1 MYYTTKDYENNIDL
15 CKCAMYK
22 LAENIAN
29 TEIKEL
35 KNFLETTDKDFC
47 DICDDLAVNLD
58 ESPIINKDIYCHYK
72 YKDISGIVTY
82 SLKGKNWLIDINVNV
97 IFADKFNLPPIGI
110 KTEC

>member
-1 MYYTTKDYENNIDL
+1 MYYKTKDYENNIDL

-47 DICDDLAVNLD
+47 DICDDLAVNL
-58 ESPIINKDIYCHYK
+58 EECPIKNKDIYCFYK

-82 SLKGKNWLIDINVNV
+82 SLKEKNWLIDINVNV

-110 KTEC
+110 KANW